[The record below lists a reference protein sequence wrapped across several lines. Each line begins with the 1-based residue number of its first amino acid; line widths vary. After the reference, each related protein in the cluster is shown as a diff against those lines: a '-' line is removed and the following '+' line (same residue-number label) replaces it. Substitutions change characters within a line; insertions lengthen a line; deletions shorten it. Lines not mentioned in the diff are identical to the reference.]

1 VKVTYDGKT
10 DTLTMLLKENA
21 EIVESDE
28 QTEGL
33 ILDLDAKGEVVS
45 IEVLDASRRVTE
57 ARKVEFRTAE

>member
-1 VKVTYDGKT
+1 MKVTYDGKT

-21 EIVESDE
+21 QVVESDE

-33 ILDLDAKGEVVS
+33 VLDFDARGEVVS

-57 ARKVEFRTAE
+57 ARKVEFKSVE